1 MNTIPSEK
9 DILAAHQRIEKWI
22 IRTPVLQNDF
32 INKLI
37 DATVFFKCENLQRIG
52 AFKAR
57 GAFNAV
63 LQLSDEK
70 KKNGVATHS
79 SGNHAQALALAA
91 NQLNLRAYI
100 VMPKGSPTIKKMGVM
115 ELGAEIIECENSLQS
130 REETLLGIVKKTGAT
145 FIPPY
150 NDYKIIAGQATV
162 AKELIEQTPSLDFIL
177 APVGGG
183 GLLSGTALSVK
194 YFSAYTKVIGC
205 EPENMNDAHR
215 SLLSGKIEVNLPDAF
230 TIADGLRTTLGE
242 KTFYIIKENV
252 NEIFTVQE
260 NEIIAAMQLI
270 WEQLKIIV
278 EPSSA
283 VPLAAVIKNKSMF
296 SGKKVSIILS
306 GGNVDLKNTPFF

>member
-1 MNTIPSEK
+1 MNTIPTEK

-22 IRTPVLQNDF
+22 IKTPVLQNDF

-37 DATVFFKCENLQRIG
+37 DATVFFKCENLQKIG
-52 AFKAR
+52 AFKVR
-57 GAFNAV
+57 GAFNTV
-63 LQLSDEK
+63 LQLSDKE
-70 KKNGVATHS
+70 KKNGVTTHS

-91 NQLNLRAYI
+91 NQLNIKAYI
-100 VMPKGSPTIKKMGVM
+100 VMPKGSPTTKKKGVI
-115 ELGAEIIECENSLQS
+115 ELGAEIIECENSLQA
-130 REETLLGIVKKTGAT
+130 REENLQKIVNKTGAA

-150 NDYKIIAGQATV
+150 NDYKVIAGQATA
-162 AKELIEQTPSLDFIL
+162 AKEFIEQTPSLDFIL
-177 APVGGG
+177 TPVGGG
-183 GLLSGTALSVK
+183 GLLSGTALSAK

-215 SLLSGKIEVNLPDAF
+215 SILSGKIEVNLPDAF

-242 KTFYIIKENV
+242 KTFYIIKKNV

-270 WEQLKIIV
+270 WERLKIIV

-296 SGKKVSIILS
+296 SEKKVGIILS